1 MGQALM
7 RIVAARR
14 DTAPVPVR
22 NNLSRRRATQ
32 RAEA

>member
-14 DTAPVPVR
+14 DTTPVPFR
-22 NNLSRRRATQ
+22 NNLSRRLATQ